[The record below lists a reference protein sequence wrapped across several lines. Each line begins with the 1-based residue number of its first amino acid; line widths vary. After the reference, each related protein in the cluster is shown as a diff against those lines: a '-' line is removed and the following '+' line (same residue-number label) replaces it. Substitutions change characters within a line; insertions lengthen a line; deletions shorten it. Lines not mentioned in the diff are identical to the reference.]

1 MIGFPFTCA
10 HLTPPGLRRLA
21 VNWVSH
27 CQGTPYGP
35 PMGPLS
41 VFFPQDSHVECSTHT
56 YTANDVEYVYLETTP
71 TTSVQKSGC
80 GHHRHRR
87 PSAVTHPRGGVFTGV
102 HLRNP
107 SLRFLGGIQ
116 TWSTDHVCETSNDL
130 EYMYLWITSTIELRK
145 SGCGRLLQKG
155 GRQP

>member
-1 MIGFPFTCA
+1 MWPFQVPSPVQTCFAMIGFPFTCA

-80 GHHRHRR
+80 GHRRHRR
-87 PSAVTHPRGGVFTGV
+87 PSAVTHPPGG
-102 HLRNP
+102 L
-107 SLRFLGGIQ
+107 
-116 TWSTDHVCETSNDL
+116 STAESILAFSWRDSNV
-130 EYMYLWITSTIELRK
+130 EYRPCL
-145 SGCGRLLQKG
+145 
-155 GRQP
+155 